1 MDLSSFQKLE
11 ARKIF
16 SAGLTSAT
24 MGTTGYI
31 SPDLGD
37 IVVVINY
44 LDTETVSV
52 TGTNDL
58 TNASAALKPINA
70 ATGQPVAATALGVGT
85 YIFKPN
91 FRHFVFTKS
100 AGTNVGALVAFAEG
114 VPVHGAEVVTGA
126 A

>member
-58 TNASAALKPINA
+58 TNVSAALKPINA
-70 ATGQPVAATALGVGT
+70 ATGQPVASANLPIGT

-91 FRHFVFTKS
+91 FRHLIFTKS

-114 VPVHGAEVVTGA
+114 VPVQGSEVVTGSA
-126 A
+126 